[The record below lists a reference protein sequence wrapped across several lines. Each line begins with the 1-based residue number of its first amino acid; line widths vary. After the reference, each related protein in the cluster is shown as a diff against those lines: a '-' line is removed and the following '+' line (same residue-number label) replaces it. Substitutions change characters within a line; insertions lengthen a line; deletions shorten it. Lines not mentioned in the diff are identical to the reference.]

1 MRTLIKDRI
10 LLAIGLA
17 GALVRLAFLLVG
29 AKVYYGSTQSDIF
42 TNGDSHS
49 FILSFTN
56 LLQHGVYTFDFLEP
70 DAVFGRLPGYPMFYG
85 LHYLIFGPQHASLA
99 VACTQ
104 LVLDTLGI
112 LLIFQALRRIWPA
125 ARWTPYLGAALYAFY
140 PFTIIWVTIIG
151 TETVA
156 TFLVLLW
163 VNYLLRM
170 RAALLPA
177 LGLGL
182 IIAMAFYVREY
193 LGVLMPISLVY
204 LAAQYHATNPGSWR
218 ATTVRVSLWASVAF
232 GVLYLAWPI
241 RNYVSYH
248 RFVLLKPPTAGYA
261 NYNIDFASFRNWVHC
276 WTNDEQF
283 WLDKVAKNTGPYG
296 FPADAFDT
304 PAEQQQAE
312 YLASRARQCG
322 SSFYLYRTGLYAS
335 AIYRDTA
342 KMRANREY
350 QENCNSEI
358 SAGFNELKAQ
368 FVQRHPVRYWTHV
381 PALNLRKAFFKSSV
395 NRVGEG
401 GAKQLLIKGLFL
413 YRTLLLLLAVLG
425 VVLFYRNYKLWPA
438 VLYFGFMYLFVCV
451 IMRNVEMRYLLQADA
466 LSLLLTASALG
477 YWFERQSLARDAQP
491 QAS

>member
-1 MRTLIKDRI
+1 MRKLTKDRI
-10 LLAIGLA
+10 LLAIVLA

-49 FILSFTN
+49 YVLSFTN

-104 LVLDTLGI
+104 LVLDTLGV
-112 LLIFQALRRIWPA
+112 LLVFLALRRIWPA
-125 ARWTPYLGAALYAFY
+125 ARRTPYIGAVLYAFY

-151 TETVA
+151 TEIIA

-170 RAALLPA
+170 RPALVPA

-193 LGVLMPISLVY
+193 LGVLLPISLVY
-204 LAAQYHATNPGSWR
+204 LAAQYHATNPANWR
-218 ATTVRVSLWASVAF
+218 LTTVKVSLWASVAF
-232 GVLYLAWPI
+232 GLLYLAWPI

-248 RFVLLKPPTAGYA
+248 RLVLLKPPTAGYA
-261 NYNIDFASFRNWVHC
+261 NYNVDFASFRGWVHC
-276 WTNDEQF
+276 WDNDEQF
-283 WLDKVAKNTGPYG
+283 WLDKVAKNTGPYN
-296 FPADAFDT
+296 FPAEAFDT
-304 PAEQQQAE
+304 PAEQQRAE

-322 SSFYLYRTGLYAS
+322 SSFYLYRTGLYSS
-335 AIYRDTA
+335 ATYRDTA
-342 KMRANREY
+342 LMRANREY
-350 QENCNSEI
+350 QQNCNSEI
-358 SAGFNELKAQ
+358 STGFNELKAG

-381 PALNLRKAFFKSSV
+381 PFQNMRKAFFKSSV
-395 NRVGEG
+395 NRSAGG
-401 GAKQLLIKGLFL
+401 GAKQLLIKALFL
-413 YRTLLLLLAVLG
+413 YRTLLLLLAALG
-425 VVLFYRNYKLWPA
+425 AVVFFRNYKLWPTTF
-438 VLYFGFMYLFVCV
+438 YFGFMYLFICF
-451 IMRNVEMRYLLQADA
+451 IMRNMEMRYLLQADA
-466 LSLLLTASALG
+466 MSLILTASVLG
-477 YWFERQSLARDAQP
+477 YWFDRRDRATDLP
-491 QAS
+491 A